1 MGTACLPTSGT
12 LKSEVA
18 SALGGSAESFSSIME
33 NYVLIILSLPIAIVL
48 ALIIMLFVRLTA
60 SCFIYLLIIATV
72 GVLIA
77 FGVYLI
83 LGTKVAPDSQPI
95 FASDTTRILVAV
107 GVFVLALLI
116 IIMVCCFRKRLS
128 LASSIVKVSAN
139 FVSSNCFIVILPILL
154 FLVMILFIALWILE
168 GLGYY
173 SLGNPTTVKHQ
184 YPFQHFEVPNWI
196 IGLGIFHVFYLLWNL
211 FFLIETGSFIIG
223 GAACS
228 WYYKRTDPTPY
239 SEASLRYRK
248 KHIGS
253 VCLGSFFMAL
263 LGIIK
268 FIYELITPEQKEGET
283 GLLATYKKCCD
294 CICCLC
300 TSFLF
305 KWFNSGAYTV
315 TNIVGDSYCT
325 AAGRAF

>member
-1 MGTACLPTSGT
+1 MNTACLPTSDH

-60 SCFIYLLIIATV
+60 SCFIYLLIVATV
-72 GVLIA
+72 GVLLA

-83 LGTKVAPDSQPI
+83 LGNKVSPDSQPI

-107 GVFVLALLI
+107 GVFLLAILI

-139 FVSSNCFIVILPILL
+139 FVSSNCFIVLLPILL
-154 FLVMILFIALWILE
+154 FFVMIIFISLWILE

-173 SLGNPTTVKHQ
+173 SLGNPKTVKHQ
-184 YPFQHFEVPNWI
+184 YLFQHFDVPNWI
-196 IGLGIFHVFYLLWNL
+196 VGLGVFHVFYLLWNL

-239 SEASLRYRK
+239 S
-248 KHIGS
+248 
-253 VCLGSFFMAL
+253 
-263 LGIIK
+263 
-268 FIYELITPEQKEGET
+268 
-283 GLLATYKKCCD
+283 
-294 CICCLC
+294 
-300 TSFLF
+300 
-305 KWFNSGAYTV
+305 
-315 TNIVGDSYCT
+315 
-325 AAGRAF
+325 

>member
-1 MGTACLPTSGT
+1 MNTACLPTSDT
-12 LKSEVA
+12 LKTEIA
-18 SALGGSAESFSSIME
+18 SALGGSAESFSSILE

-60 SCFIYLLIIATV
+60 SCFIYLLIVVTV

-83 LGTKVAPDSQPI
+83 LGNKVSPDSQPI
-95 FASDTTRILVAV
+95 FASDTTRILIAV
-107 GVFVLALLI
+107 GAFVLALLI

-139 FVSSNCFIVILPILL
+139 FVSSNCFIVFLPILL
-154 FLVMILFIALWILE
+154 FFVMIIFIALWILE

-173 SLGNPTTVKHQ
+173 SLGTPKVVKHQ
-184 YPFQHFEVPNWI
+184 YPFQHFDVPGWI

-211 FFLIETGSFIIG
+211 FFFIETGSFMIG

-239 SEASLRYRK
+239 S
-248 KHIGS
+248 
-253 VCLGSFFMAL
+253 
-263 LGIIK
+263 
-268 FIYELITPEQKEGET
+268 
-283 GLLATYKKCCD
+283 
-294 CICCLC
+294 
-300 TSFLF
+300 
-305 KWFNSGAYTV
+305 
-315 TNIVGDSYCT
+315 
-325 AAGRAF
+325 